1 MEATVNKQ
9 AAIDGYAAFGAMDAE
24 GAMKDIS
31 DSIEWVVS
39 GDSSLTGTYNGKDEV
54 GGLWMKLLEKGF
66 RTTPKEFIAEGD
78 KVVVIC
84 DTSLGGEQAGSVN
97 VLSYDGDGKL
107 IRFETYGGEELLNRT
122 FPH

>member
-9 AAIDGYAAFGAMDAE
+9 AAIDGYAAFGEMDAE

-78 KVVVIC
+78 KVVAIC
-84 DTSLGGEQAGSVN
+84 DTSLGGEQSGSVN

>member
-66 RTTPKEFIAEGD
+66 QTTPKEFIAEGD
-78 KVVVIC
+78 KVVAIC

-122 FPH
+122 FPR

>member
-31 DSIEWVVS
+31 DSIEWVVG
-39 GDSSLTGTYNGKDEV
+39 GDSALTGTYNGKEEV
-54 GGLWMKLLEKGF
+54 GGFWMKLLEKGF

-84 DTSLGGEQAGSVN
+84 DTSIGEEQAESVN
-97 VLSYDGDGKL
+97 VLSYDSDGEL
-107 IRFETYGGEELLNRT
+107 IRFETYGGEELLDRA
-122 FPH
+122 FPR

>member
-9 AAIDGYAAFGAMDAE
+9 AAIDGYAAFGAQDAE

-31 DSIEWVVS
+31 DAIEWVVS

-66 RTTPKEFIAEGD
+66 RSTPKEFIAEGD
-78 KVVVIC
+78 KVVAIC
-84 DTSLGGEQAGSVN
+84 DISLGGEQAGSVN
-97 VLSYDGDGKL
+97 VLSYDGEGKL
-107 IRFETYGGEELLNRT
+107 IRFQTYGGDELLNRT
-122 FPH
+122 FPR

>member
-66 RTTPKEFIAEGD
+66 QTTPKEFIAEGD

-84 DTSLGGEQAGSVN
+84 DISLGGEQAGSVN

-122 FPH
+122 FPR

>member
-31 DSIEWVVS
+31 DSVEWVVS

-84 DTSLGGEQAGSVN
+84 DISLGGEQAGSVN
-97 VLSYDGDGKL
+97 VLGYDGVGKL
-107 IRFETYGGEELLNRT
+107 IRFETYGGEELLNRA
-122 FPH
+122 FPR

>member
-31 DSIEWVVS
+31 DSIEWVVR
-39 GDSSLTGTYNGKDEV
+39 GDSSLTGSYNGKEAV

-66 RTTPKEFIAEGD
+66 RTTPKAFIAEGD
-78 KVVVIC
+78 KVVAIC
-84 DTSLGGEQAGSVN
+84 DTTLGGEEAGSVN
-97 VLSYDGDGKL
+97 VLSYDRDGKL

-122 FPH
+122 FPR